1 MIKKILIS
9 VGLVGF
15 CMMANSKTN
24 KFLIKNSSFSIYPDR
39 VVQDSFFSK
48 AQDASTLLSDYVSTS
63 NFYTSPNL
71 DFKFSI
77 NGLDDELNYDLYHH
91 ANITPVG
98 NEPVILDIV
107 FGQPSNQRNYG
118 KSSESLPPN
127 TTVLF
132 RVDMRQVLKSFK
144 EKGYFEDVHGKRIY
158 QSNLEGFY
166 IAGNTYPLD
175 YQFTNLQGN
184 DGCRLQDKDNDGIY
198 EVKITFN
205 DHHQPNH
212 QERKWNLSKDI
223 SKYPALSSTFPLL
236 NSLYNMSL
244 EEMTLNMEKDG
255 TFRTGKFWS
264 GVWTRDVSYSIMLAM
279 GMLEPQIA
287 QNSLMRKVRNN
298 RIIQDTGTGGAWPCS
313 SDRIVWALAAWEIYE
328 YTGNQEWLKK
338 VYEIVANSV
347 TDDEKNIFD
356 SQFGLIRGESSFLD
370 WREQTYP
377 KWMEPADIYASMN
390 LGTNAAYYQVLTV
403 LSKMSTE
410 LGVKDSWHQKALV
423 LKQNIIKH
431 LWLNDEK
438 YFAQY
443 IYGRNYKML
452 SPRSE
457 ALGEAFTVL
466 FDIADGKQKKMVLE
480 NTPVLDYGIPC
491 IYPQIPNQSSYH
503 NNAIWPFVEAFWTLA
518 NAQEKNAAGVEAG
531 IASIMRQSA
540 LFLTNKENFVAK
552 SGDHE
557 GTMMNSDRQLWSI
570 GGQLAMVYKV
580 LFGIRFKENQMQ
592 FNPFIPK
599 SMKGEYTL
607 RQVKFRNGIY
617 NVTIKGYGDAIK
629 SFTLDGQAQT
639 NYAVDEKRTG
649 SHDIVIVMN
658 NKQAKSI
665 INRVEC
671 ESSADMPTVRIEK
684 DRLIWDTIQGATSYK
699 IYQNGVLA
707 GNQTENSYKLSD
719 YTKFA
724 EYQVSVMNSK
734 GFESFRSKPVTCGAK
749 DQKIVL
755 DASAFNLPAKKD
767 CDGLTGNGYVSLTRA
782 NKEVLEFSVEVPS
795 SGVYHINFRYAN
807 GNGSGNGDN
816 KCGVRSLWLNGK
828 YAAPFVFPQRGVNEW
843 SNWGFSNIE
852 AVSLKTGKNDFSLQF
867 DPYNENMNGTV
878 NDFILDSIILEKVD
892 Q

>member
-1 MIKKILIS
+1 MIFTSVLIAGYS
-9 VGLVGF
+9 TI
-15 CMMANSKTN
+15 ANSKTE
-24 KFLIKNSSFSIYPDR
+24 KPLIKNSSFTIYPNR
-39 VVQDSFFSK
+39 VEQNGFFSK
-48 AQDASTLLSDYVSTS
+48 AQDASTLISDYVSTS

-77 NGLDDELNYDLYHH
+77 NGLDNELNYDQYNN

-98 NEPVILDIV
+98 SELVVLDIV
-107 FGQPSNQRNYG
+107 FGRPDIQRNYG
-118 KSSESLPPN
+118 KTSESLPPN
-127 TTVLF
+127 TNVLF
-132 RVDMRQVLKSFK
+132 RVDMREVLKSFK
-144 EKGYFEDVHGKRIY
+144 EKGYFEDVHGAKIY

-166 IAGNTYPLD
+166 IAGNTAPLD
-175 YQFTNLQGN
+175 FQFTNVKGY
-184 DGCRLQDKDNDGIY
+184 GGRRLQDEDKDGIY
-198 EVKITFN
+198 EIKLTFN
-205 DHHQPNH
+205 NH
-212 QERKWNLSKDI
+212 NQSNKEERKWNLSKDI

-244 EEMTLNMEKDG
+244 EEMMLNMEEDG
-255 TFRTGKFWS
+255 TFRTGRSWA

-328 YTGNQEWLKK
+328 YTGDREWLKK
-338 VYEIVANSV
+338 VFEIVANSV
-347 TDDEKNIFD
+347 SDDEKNIFD
-356 SQFGLIRGESSFLD
+356 SKFGLIRGESSFLD
-370 WREQTYP
+370 WREQTYA

-403 LSKMSTE
+403 LGKMSSE
-410 LGVKDSWHQKALV
+410 LGVKDIWHQKALL
-423 LKQNIIKH
+423 LKQNMIKH
-431 LWLNDEK
+431 MWLNNEK

-443 IYGRNYKML
+443 IYGRNFKIM

-480 NTPVLDYGIPC
+480 NTPVLDFGIPC
-491 IYPQIPNQSSYH
+491 IYPQIPNQSTYH

-518 NAQEKNAAGVEAG
+518 NAQEKNATGVESG

-540 LFLTNKENFVAK
+540 LFLTNKENFVAEN
-552 SGDHE
+552 GDHE

-580 LFGIRFKENQMQ
+580 LFGIRFEDNKMQ
-592 FNPFIPK
+592 FNPLIPK

-607 RQVKFRNGIY
+607 RQVKFRNGTY
-617 NVTIKGYGDAIK
+617 QVTIKGFGDAIK
-629 SFTLDGQAQT
+629 SFKLDGLAQT
-639 NYAVDEKRTG
+639 NFSVDEKMTG
-649 SHDIVIVMN
+649 NHDIVIVMN

-665 INRVEC
+665 INRVENA
-671 ESSADMPTVRIEK
+671 SSADMPTAHIEK
-684 DRLIWDTIQGATSYK
+684 DMLVWDTIRGATSYK
-699 IYQNGVLA
+699 VYRNGVLA
-707 GNQTENSYKLSD
+707 GSQTGNTFKLTAGSQ
-719 YTKFA
+719 FS
-724 EYQVSVMNSK
+724 EYQVSAMNVK
-734 GFESFRSKPVTCGAK
+734 GFESLLSKPVTHDAK
-749 DQKIVL
+749 NQPIEL
-755 DASAFNLPAKKD
+755 DASTFNLPAKNN
-767 CDGLTGNGYVSLTRA
+767 CDGTTGNGYVSLTRE
-782 NKEVLEFSVEVPS
+782 NKEALEFSVEVPAT
-795 SGVYHINFRYAN
+795 GVYHIKFRYSN

-828 YAAPFVFPQRGVNEW
+828 YAAPFVFPQRGVSEW

-852 AVSLKTGKNDFSLQF
+852 AVTLKAGKNNFSLQF

-878 NDFILDSIILEKVD
+878 NDFILDSIHLEKVD
-892 Q
+892 